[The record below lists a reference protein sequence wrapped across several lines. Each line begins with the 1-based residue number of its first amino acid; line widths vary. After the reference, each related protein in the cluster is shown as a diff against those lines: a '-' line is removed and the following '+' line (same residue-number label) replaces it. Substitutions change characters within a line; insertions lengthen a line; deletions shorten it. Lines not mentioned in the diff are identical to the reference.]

1 MPVDQI
7 LGCNRAYDWNP
18 SRTGRETD
26 YAYAHSRTK
35 QGRRYHDARRYE
47 IARKSILAKRKKDK
61 QPLSEVFRQ
70 QVDLWKHETG
80 HLSSLRKAVAHPSYL
95 RIIGLANESSGFEI
109 ERLLLHEL
117 EAEPDHWFPALAA
130 ITGQNPVKPE
140 DDFDDAVAAWL
151 NWGKA
156 KGII

>member
-1 MPVDQI
+1 MSLEHQHS
-7 LGCNRAYDWNP
+7 CNRDYDWNP

-35 QGRRYHDARRYE
+35 LGKRHYDAHRYE
-47 IARKSILAKRKKDK
+47 IARKFISAKRKKDK
-61 QPLSEVFRQ
+61 KPLSEIFSE
-70 QVDLWKHETG
+70 QVDLWKNETG
-80 HLSSLRKAVAHPSYL
+80 HLSSLKKAIAHPSYL
-95 RIIGLANESSGFEI
+95 RIIGLANESTGFEI
-109 ERLLLHEL
+109 ERLLLNEL
-117 EAEPDHWFPALAA
+117 EAEPDHWFPALVA
-130 ITGQNPVKPE
+130 ITGQNPVKPG